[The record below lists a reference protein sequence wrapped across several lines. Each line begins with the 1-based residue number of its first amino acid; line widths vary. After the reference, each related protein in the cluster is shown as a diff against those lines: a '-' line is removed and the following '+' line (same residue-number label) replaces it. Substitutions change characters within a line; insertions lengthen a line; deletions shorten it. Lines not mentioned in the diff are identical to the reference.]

1 MQPRITF
8 WPGSTRSEDD
18 GIISEINYCDT
29 LTMSLTHTI
38 HSSDNL
44 LCLLALKSLGTGMSG
59 YLVVVQFCDL
69 LMIRHKDLLSSQS
82 FPSGKQSLPVPLSS
96 SLPQSSGKSASLP
109 VACGAWVPSSRNLG
123 PPPKN
128 LITGF
133 KKFWMG
139 RKKSKPPN
147 WALACWAARASVRQV
162 TRRQLAGI
170 LISRL
175 SWKDWDGA
183 VWGVTRWQ
191 VWGPA
196 SARPHCGHQ
205 PSPPQCP
212 GLWQHCRVSWCRW
225 SISHWTWNT
234 QGESE
239 GGRNWLFHKFEV

>member
-1 MQPRITF
+1 MELFQR
-8 WPGSTRSEDD
+8 
-18 GIISEINYCDT
+18 
-29 LTMSLTHTI
+29 LTTVIHSQCHSLTQSTAQTI
-38 HSSDNL
+38 CFVS
-44 LCLLALKSLGTGMSG
+44 LALKSLGAGMSG

-82 FPSGKQSLPVPLSS
+82 FPSGKQSLPVPWSS

-133 KKFWMG
+133 RKFWMG

-162 TRRQLAGI
+162 TRRQFAGI

-191 VWGPA
+191 VWGIGPA
-196 SARPHCGHQ
+196 TLWSPALTSAV
-205 PSPPQCP
+205 P
-212 GLWQHCRVSWCRW
+212 GSVATLPGQLVPVIHFTLNLKYPRRIRRREKLV
-225 SISHWTWNT
+225 
-234 QGESE
+234 
-239 GGRNWLFHKFEV
+239 FHKFEV